1 MVDFAIC
8 WEAMKFMAQD
18 IGLLEHE
25 TKKMS
30 DLKSDAKDFWG
41 GAFELAFHEHPSQGF
56 SWSIESSEWALD
68 NPHGTDEGFLT
79 NLQMGLSNN
88 SIPSIVQ
95 KACHLD
101 GMPLC
106 PIDKAK

>member
-30 DLKSDAKDFWG
+30 DLKSDAKDF
-41 GAFELAFHEHPSQGF
+41 
-56 SWSIESSEWALD
+56 
-68 NPHGTDEGFLT
+68 
-79 NLQMGLSNN
+79 
-88 SIPSIVQ
+88 
-95 KACHLD
+95 
-101 GMPLC
+101 
-106 PIDKAK
+106 